1 MFEEKSTEK
10 ATHGYF
16 LAHCVCMPTTTSAF
30 LAGCFAL
37 SRASRCP
44 AFCGPMG
51 GRLKQKGRPIKHQR
65 SPSSGCELEDL
76 ERSLTTLDLRD
87 VTNTPR
93 RSVRTP
99 KAKPKPA
106 SARKGGLD
114 GEAWQRVEVADASPE
129 LIAATEEDDGW
140 LVHDAYNSSDEADDL
155 SGDGVDATTSPRDLS
170 APTPVREARS
180 FAKRRDEALLELF
193 TELNHGL
200 ADGLLSDVE
209 CAWSRRLRTTAGRTL
224 MHKVRDNYGRGDCSS
239 NKCFRTASI
248 EISTHV
254 VDSYYKLESTLAHEL
269 CHAAAWIIDGVAKPP
284 HGRVFKAWAARVHAA
299 FPHITVATT
308 HQYFIAYK
316 FRWRCSNTS
325 SCTYAIGRH
334 SQSID
339 LKKHICPRC
348 AAPLIEDHRALLD
361 LPRPSSRRIEHI
373 NA

>member
-1 MFEEKSTEK
+1 M
-10 ATHGYF
+10 
-16 LAHCVCMPTTTSAF
+16 
-30 LAGCFAL
+30 
-37 SRASRCP
+37 
-44 AFCGPMG
+44 
-51 GRLKQKGRPIKHQR
+51 GRLKQKGRPIQHHS
-65 SPSSGCELEDL
+65 SPSSGNELEEL
-76 ERSLTTLDLRD
+76 GRSLTVLELTD

-93 RSVRTP
+93 RSARTP
-99 KAKPKPA
+99 KAKPKPKPA

-129 LIAATEEDDGW
+129 LVAATEEDDGW
-140 LVHDAYNSSDEADDL
+140 LIHDVYDLSDETDDL
-155 SGDGVDATTSPRDLS
+155 SGDGVDATSPRDLS

-180 FAKRRDEALLELF
+180 FARRRNEALCELF
-193 TELNHGL
+193 AELNHGL
-200 ADGLLSDVE
+200 ADGLLSDVD

-224 MHKVRDNYGRGDCSS
+224 MRKVRDNNGRSDCGSP
-239 NKCFRTASI
+239 NFCRAASI

-254 VDSYYKLESTLAHEL
+254 VDSYCKLESTLAHEL

-299 FPHITVATT
+299 FPHLTVATT

-316 FRWRCSNTS
+316 YRWRCSNTS

-348 AAPLIEDHRALLD
+348 AAPLIEDHRELAE
-361 LPRPSSRRIEHI
+361 LPRPSSRRFEQR